1 MLMNQRNVDPDND
14 GRNADE
20 PSSDIVQTGCC
31 IVGGGP
37 AGVVLGLLLAR
48 AGVDVT
54 LLEAH
59 QDFDRDFRGDTI
71 HPSTLE
77 VLDQLG
83 LADKLHDFP
92 HGKLRA
98 MRIVTPA
105 GTQTMAE
112 FRRIKTRFPYVMLLP
127 QAQLLAFLAAEAD
140 KSPHFQLVFGAN
152 VQRLVERD
160 GAIQGIR
167 YRGGDDLWHEVR
179 SALVV
184 ACDGRFSKVRSLA
197 GLEPIKNSPSID
209 IIWCR
214 VSRRPGDPQDEGAF
228 HIHGGHMAV
237 LLSRADH
244 WQIGYVIV
252 KGDFQK
258 LRSSGIEV
266 FQQCLAAL
274 VPWLADRIGELAD
287 WKQVAVL
294 SVESSRLVC
303 WHKPG
308 LLLIGDAAHVM
319 TPVGGV
325 GINCAIQDAVE
336 AANLLA
342 APLLRGKVTESD
354 LAAVQRRRER
364 PTRVIQAFQRFM
376 QRMIIN
382 NALAG
387 DRPFRLPLAARIF
400 MKLPLIRDL
409 PTRLLAFGLHRVR
422 AEI

>member
-1 MLMNQRNVDPDND
+1 MNEHKAAAAA
-14 GRNADE
+14 GELHADE
-20 PSSDIVQTGCC
+20 TPTDVAQTGCC

-37 AGVVLGLLLAR
+37 AGVVLALLLAR
-48 AGVDVT
+48 AGIDVT

-59 QDFDRDFRGDTI
+59 HDFDRDFRGDTI

-83 LADKLHDFP
+83 LADKLHEFP

-98 MRIVTPA
+98 LRIVTPA
-105 GTQTMAE
+105 GTRTMAE

-127 QAQLLAFLAAEAD
+127 QAQLLTFLAAEAG
-140 KSPHFQLVFGAN
+140 KSSHFHLVFGAN

-160 GAIQGIR
+160 GAVQGVR
-167 YRGGDDLWHEVR
+167 YRGADDRWHEVR
-179 SALVV
+179 AALVV

-197 GLEPIKNSPSID
+197 GLEPVKNSHSID
-209 IIWCR
+209 VIWCR
-214 VSRRPGDPQDEGAF
+214 LSRRPGDPEDEGAF

-258 LRSSGIEV
+258 LRASDIDVLRQS
-266 FQQCLAAL
+266 LAAL
-274 VPWLADRIGELAD
+274 VPWLADRVGELAD

-294 SVESSRLVC
+294 SVESSRLTC

-342 APLLRGKVTESD
+342 VPLRQGRVAESD
-354 LAAVQRRRER
+354 LAAIQRLRER
-364 PTRVIQAFQRFM
+364 PTRVIQALQRFM

-400 MKLPLIRDL
+400 TKLPVIRDI
-409 PTRLLAFGLHRVR
+409 PVRLLAFGLHRVR
-422 AEI
+422 VKL